1 MPTKNEIS
9 EQVAFESARRQRLGV
24 PAAAGG
30 VLYLISGIII
40 NSTLSGRPSVG
51 VLQGLAPALRG
62 EGDPAESP
70 QAPEIRFESHHAFG
84 LIAGSVL
91 AAMAIAALIVVMLF
105 VLRATRF
112 RRPET
117 NRAAQPMVL
126 VGGIGIA
133 VLGFVNEV
141 VLAIRTHQFATGHDF
156 SSHAVNA
163 VTHNTGYDILALVAP
178 LMAIVFAASIVIVML
193 GAVKVGLLPR
203 WMGMIGG
210 LSALLLLLPAPQLD
224 VVPAFWMVGLGI
236 LLMGKWPKGD
246 PEAWAA
252 GEPRPWP
259 TQAELRAA
267 RGGGPVTRGKGSAPS
282 AATVAPAPAPEPA
295 AAGSGASARRRRK
308 RGSRR

>member
-1 MPTKNEIS
+1 MPTKTEIS
-9 EQVAFESARRQRLGV
+9 EQVAHESERRLRLGV
-24 PAAAGG
+24 PTAAGG

-62 EGDPAESP
+62 DANPAVSP
-70 QAPEIRFESHHAFG
+70 QAPEIKYESHHAFG

-91 AAMAIAALIVVMLF
+91 AGLAIAALILAMLF
-105 VLRATRF
+105 VLDATRF

-117 NRAAQPMVL
+117 NKAARAMVL
-126 VGGIGIA
+126 VGGVGIA

-141 VLAIRTHQFATGHDF
+141 VLAVRTHQFATGHDF

-193 GAVKVGLLPR
+193 GSVKVGLLPR

-246 PEAWAA
+246 PPAWPA

-259 TQAELRAA
+259 TSAEVRAA
-267 RGGGPVTRGKGSAPS
+267 RSGDTPSRGKGSVAV
-282 AATVAPAPAPEPA
+282 AATAGPAPEPTEA
-295 AAGSGASARRRRK
+295 GAGGSGRRRRK
-308 RGSRR
+308 RSARR